1 MTRIEREAAAPD
13 SPASRDSVFL
23 TRRPGVPRILLRRSA
38 ALHLVL
44 AVGIGVATAAVHT
57 SLAPWLGAARAIA
70 PTLAFLALCGLAAV
84 AWHRAQPAVIE
95 MGPDFLAAYGKV
107 DASGEGGAPGEGSA
121 CRAGSACTARGRL
134 TGASQWGTSLLAL
147 TVEGSAGRTAV
158 LVAAD
163 ALEPDAF
170 RTLAIRAR
178 CAAGR

>member
-1 MTRIEREAAAPD
+1 MTGVDVQAAVPA
-13 SPASRDSVFL
+13 SPAGRDCTSL
-23 TRRPGVPRILLRRSA
+23 PRRACAPRIVLRQSA

-44 AVGIGVATAAVHT
+44 AMGIGVAVAAVYT
-57 SLAPWLGAARAIA
+57 ALVPWLGAARAVF
-70 PTLAFLALCGLAAV
+70 PTLVFLATCGLATA
-84 AWHRAQPAVIE
+84 AWRRKQPAVIE
-95 MGPDFLAAYGKV
+95 IGPDWLATRSRDGTRV
-107 DASGEGGAPGEGSA
+107 VQ
-121 CRAGSACTARGRL
+121 GRL

-147 TVEGSAGRTAV
+147 ELRRGKRRSTV